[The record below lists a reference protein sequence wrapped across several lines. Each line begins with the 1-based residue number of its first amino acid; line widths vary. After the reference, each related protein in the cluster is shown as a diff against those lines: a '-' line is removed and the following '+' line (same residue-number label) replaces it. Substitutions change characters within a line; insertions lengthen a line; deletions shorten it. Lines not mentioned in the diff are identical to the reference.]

1 MTQEFIN
8 DVSVERWRYIG
19 GSDIPIIMD
28 LSPFKTREELLKE
41 KAFELDSEF
50 EGNAFTEYGHVM
62 EPKIREYINSTSGY
76 NFQEHRVVN
85 AGFRVHLDGY
95 SEVFGGIVLEIK
107 TTGTVKKTEEENL
120 AYKVQLLYYMEKT
133 KAKKGLLAIYKRPE
147 DFSEAFDEDRLAII
161 FVKREENEELLKQIM
176 TAVDN
181 FEKDKER
188 LKKNPKL
195 TSEDLLPED
204 LQKLAIEYKKKK
216 EESEALKKKV
226 DLLANLMIDRIAKE
240 GRKKLKFD
248 KTGFQVTRT
257 PAKPETHEMVEE
269 FDIEAFKQE
278 QQELFKKYTKLKMK
292 KISGR
297 KATIRITNQEERT

>member
-8 DVSVERWRYIG
+8 DVNVERWRYIG
-19 GSDIPIIMD
+19 GSDIPVIMD
-28 LSPFKTREELLKE
+28 LSPFKTREELLRE

-50 EGNAFTEYGHVM
+50 EGNAFTEYGHIM
-62 EPKIREYINSTSGY
+62 EPKIREYINNTYGY
-76 NFQEHRVVN
+76 HFQEYREVSE
-85 AGFRVHLDGY
+85 GCRIHLDGY
-95 SEVFGGIVLEIK
+95 DEVLGGIVLEVK
-107 TTGTVKKTEEENL
+107 TTGTVKDTEEENL

-133 KAKKGLLAIYKRPE
+133 KAKKGLLAIYNRPE
-147 DFSEAFDEDRLAII
+147 DFSEEFDEDRLTII
-161 FVKREENEELLKQIM
+161 FVEREDNQELIQQIM

-188 LKKNPKL
+188 LKTNPEL
-195 TSEDLLPED
+195 TSEDLIPED
-204 LQKLAIEYKKKK
+204 LQQLAIEYKKKK
-216 EESEALKKKV
+216 EESEALKKEA

-248 KTGFQVTRT
+248 KTGFQITRT
-257 PAKPETHEMVEE
+257 AEKPERHEMVEE
-269 FDIEAFKQE
+269 FDLEAFKQE
-278 QQELFKKYTKLKMK
+278 HHELLGKYMRLKMK